1 VLETWVGKGVGKRE
15 GRFEDPGPEP
25 AAESA
30 NSDNRIRVLGS
41 TQFFWSSG
49 RVLSLLDYPDKKK
62 ERKKKRE
69 EIDPEGE
76 RDDGADG
83 GSMSWWY
90 RAK

>member
-1 VLETWVGKGVGKRE
+1 
-15 GRFEDPGPEP
+15 
-25 AAESA
+25 
-30 NSDNRIRVLGS
+30 
-41 TQFFWSSG
+41 
-49 RVLSLLDYPDKKK
+49 VLSLLDYPDKKK